1 MVGSIT
7 NSVTIVAGSH
17 YLCGTMLPIGQ
28 TRLGYAKPV
37 DATIFIKSC
46 NSSCRK
52 EDFGK
57 DKDDNFFM
65 SKFWVAIKSS
75 STTDARIANCEIQH
89 ADHEIKVASEKLS
102 ISVPVI
108 VNTKDMDAGTVIKV
122 LVESKSE
129 EPVFKKPRLQA
140 SPMHAPLPRQLA

>member
-1 MVGSIT
+1 M
-7 NSVTIVAGSH
+7 
-17 YLCGTMLPIGQ
+17 PIGQ
-28 TRLGYAKPV
+28 TNIGHAKPV

-46 NSSCRK
+46 NSSGRK
-52 EDFGK
+52 EDFVK
-57 DKDDNFFM
+57 DQDDNFFM

-102 ISVPVI
+102 IKVPVI
-108 VNTKDMDAGTVIKV
+108 VNTRDMDADTVIKV

-129 EPVFKKPRLQA
+129 ESVLKKPRLQA
-140 SPMHAPLPRQLA
+140 SPQNAPHPRPLA